1 MGYHGGSKQK
11 RSRDDVTRLADKTKK
26 RRDNNP
32 NSSPSTDL
40 ETSHANDCS
49 QQSTS
54 LDGCSSSGNDP
65 PLVCQKSPDTKKDDA
80 IMRMKSNMEENRFYY
95 IPPRVIVKRL
105 DYLHYVRKKDDGA
118 YTYAAHADYYIL
130 LRSCARVAQVD
141 MRVMHAGVL
150 SFEKRLGW
158 LEKRIDHCLNLGP
171 PSSDSCE
178 FCREDVSKDSM
189 DDSIDISKL
198 NL

>member
-1 MGYHGGSKQK
+1 MGCNNGSNHK
-11 RSRDDVTRLADKTKK
+11 RSRDDVMRLTEKTKK
-26 RRDNNP
+26 RRDDSP

-40 ETSHANDCS
+40 ETSQADDCS
-49 QQSTS
+49 QQSMS
-54 LDGCSSSGNDP
+54 LDGCALSGNDP
-65 PLVCQKSPDTKKDDA
+65 PVIHQKSSETKKDNA
-80 IMRMKSNMEENRFYY
+80 IMRMKSNMEENRFCY
-95 IPPRVIVKRL
+95 IPPRVNVKRL

-141 MRVMHAGVL
+141 IRVMHAGVL

-171 PSSDSCE
+171 PNADSCE
-178 FCREDVSKDSM
+178 FCREDVPKDSM
-189 DDSIDISKL
+189 DDSIDVSKL